1 MPMSNPKRVPLVR
14 KMVGDVPYRTV
25 TQGNDKGRFIS
36 STKIGDTSYTAEG
49 ATEKQALLELQK
61 QLRKL

>member
-1 MPMSNPKRVPLVR
+1 
-14 KMVGDVPYRTV
+14 MVGDVPYRTV